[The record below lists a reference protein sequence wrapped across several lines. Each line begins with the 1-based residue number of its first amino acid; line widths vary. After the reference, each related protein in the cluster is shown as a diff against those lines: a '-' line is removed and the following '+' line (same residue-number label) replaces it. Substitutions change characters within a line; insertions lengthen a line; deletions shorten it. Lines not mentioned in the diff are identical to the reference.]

1 MISSEQII
9 LFKNL
14 FKGREDVFA
23 VRWEKDNKSGYMPAY
38 DFDWNEFNAFRA
50 QGGRLKNFPNK
61 KYSKLVDGRI
71 INHLNGKEVIGIYPL
86 LDDNTSNFIVADFD
100 ENLSG
105 KRTWIDECQIFMQT
119 CVKYDLPV
127 YLERSRSGKGG
138 HVWMFFEK
146 NYPAIKIRKLFL
158 HILEECNIISPFD
171 KNSNYDRLFP
181 NQDYHTGKGLGNL
194 VALPFQKQA
203 LQTGNSCF
211 METET
216 IQVVS
221 DQWTFLKKIR
231 RVSIERLDTLY
242 NTLTGA
248 VPNVTTIEDAD
259 WYKGQL
265 PIVLDNVIKINRKMV
280 PPELILFFRENLN
293 FINAE
298 YIIKKKLGKNTYG
311 TNAWIKMLKETGDY
325 LYIPKGFIGK
335 LLRYCKE
342 KGISHRLIDK
352 RKKQANVNFSFKANL
367 YPHQE
372 NALAALSK
380 KDLGIIVSPPG
391 TGKTLIGL
399 AIVAEKRQ
407 PALIVVHRKQLFDQ
421 WVERIQSFMGI
432 AGPFIG
438 KIGQGQQKI
447 GTHIT
452 VAMMQ
457 SLSGLDSQ
465 DPVFNSFGTIL
476 VDECHHVPA
485 RTFREV
491 IENFHSYYMY
501 GLTATPIRK
510 NNDERLIF
518 IHLGDIIH
526 EITPG
531 PQLTGAERK
540 LNLKVRETNL
550 WVPFDFKIDISE
562 RLYQILIHD
571 TGRNE
576 LIAEDIK
583 SEVAAGR
590 KVLVLSERRAHLDIL
605 NQYLKSNSETLV
617 ISGEDSITTRKKKFQ
632 EIREGHFQVLLS
644 TGQFLGEG
652 FDIGCI
658 ECLVLAFPFSFEGK
672 LTQYIGRVQRSG
684 FPPVI
689 YDYRDSNMEYLEKMF
704 RQRNK
709 YYQDLFKTRQIQK
722 LDEYVLI
729 FSEDKVYINSFDNA
743 VSKECLELPMEIE
756 RFKEVAWKIRV
767 LNYDYETGTLMTEI
781 LDYNAT
787 PAEAPPAQL
796 DFQFLIIDKIKFRT
810 MDTGKFLNSVKLK
823 KTSVPVVAR
832 ISEPESAEPEPEISK
847 PVIQPPKE
855 MRLVKTMKVPFNKLT
870 FDNGY
875 VSFSL
880 FIEELEQEAN
890 FRIVN
895 SDIRPEFEAIKEY
908 FMRIMK
914 KKIIAADIE
923 ILFKGHEILRAT
935 AQSQDINKINSSI
948 IDSVRF
954 ELVKRKFFNPNERK
968 EAGVINSFD
977 TLLNKEEKA
986 SISLFKSD
994 QDLIDTILKVKDAK
1008 HYLQLTYLASQHL
1021 SSILKVRFILSPFS
1035 FLFLLAG
1042 ENKYHIIWETLN
1054 SEEATYIWHFEK
1066 TMNALRDGLAEIENI
1081 LKEIK
1086 STNKLQFLSKEHPN
1100 FSRVIHD
1107 YSEPAKGF
1115 ILWKG
1120 MLEEKLV

>member
-1 MISSEQII
+1 M

-23 VRWEKDNKSGYMPAY
+23 VRWEKDDKSGYMPAY
-38 DFDWNEFNAFRA
+38 DFDWNEFNAYRV
-50 QGGRLKNFPNK
+50 QGGRLKDFPNK
-61 KYSKLVDGRI
+61 KYSKLDNGRI

-86 LDDNTSNFIVADFD
+86 LDDNTSYFIAADFD

-105 KRTWIDECQIFMQT
+105 KRTWIDECQNFIQA
-119 CVKYDLPV
+119 CAKYDLPV

-138 HVWMFFEK
+138 HVWLFFEK
-146 NYPAIKIRKLFL
+146 SYAAIKTRKLFL

-194 VALPFQKQA
+194 IALPFQKQA

-211 METET
+211 IDNETL
-216 IQVVS
+216 QVVS

-242 NTLTGA
+242 NTLTRA
-248 VPNVTTIEDAD
+248 VPSVTTIEDAD
-259 WYKGQL
+259 LYKGQL
-265 PIVLDNVIKINRKMV
+265 PIVLDNVIKIDRKML
-280 PPELILFFRENLN
+280 PPQLILFFRENLN
-293 FINAE
+293 FLNAE
-298 YIIKKKLGKNTYG
+298 YIIKKKLGKNTFG
-311 TNAWIKMLKETGDY
+311 TDAWFKMLKETDDY

-342 KGISHRLIDK
+342 NGISHQLIDN
-352 RKKQANVNFSFKANL
+352 RKKQAKVNFSFKANL
-367 YPHQE
+367 YPRQE
-372 NALAALSK
+372 NALAAVSK

-399 AIVAEKRQ
+399 AIIAEKRQ

-421 WVERIQSFMGI
+421 WLERIQSFMGI

-465 DPVFNSFGTIL
+465 DAVFNSFGTIL
-476 VDECHHVPA
+476 VDECHHVPSK
-485 RTFREV
+485 TFRQV

-531 PQLTGAERK
+531 PEQTGAQRK
-540 LNLKVRETNL
+540 LSLKVRDTNL
-550 WVPFDFKIDISE
+550 LVPFDFKIDITE

-605 NQYLKSNSETLV
+605 NHYLKTNSETLV
-617 ISGEDSITTRKKKFQ
+617 ISGEDSITTRKNKFQ
-632 EIREGHFQVLLS
+632 QIREGHFQVLLS

-652 FDIGCI
+652 FDIGCM
-658 ECLVLAFPFSFEGK
+658 ECLILAFPFSFEGK

-684 FPPVI
+684 FAPVI
-689 YDYRDSNMEYLEKMF
+689 YDYRDPNIEYLEKMF

-709 YYQDLFKTRQIQK
+709 YYQELLKTRQIQK
-722 LDEYVLI
+722 LDEYVLL
-729 FSEDKVYINSFDNA
+729 FREDKVFINSFDNA

-756 RFKEVAWKIRV
+756 RFNEEVAWKVRV
-767 LNYDYETGTLMTEI
+767 LNYDYETGTLTTEI

-787 PAEAPPAQL
+787 PVEAPPSQL
-796 DFQFLIIDKIKFRT
+796 AFQFLVIDKIKFRT
-810 MDTGKFLNSVKLK
+810 INTGRFLNSVKLK
-823 KTSVPVVAR
+823 KTSVSVVAPM
-832 ISEPESAEPEPEISK
+832 SAPESVEPETEISK
-847 PVIQPPKE
+847 PVIQPPNE
-855 MRLVKTMKVPFNKLT
+855 MRLVKTMKVPFNKIT

-880 FIEELEQEAN
+880 FIEELKQDAN

-908 FMRIMK
+908 FMRIIK
-914 KKIIAADIE
+914 KKIIEADID
-923 ILFKGHEILRAT
+923 ILFKGHEILTAT
-935 AQSQDINKINSSI
+935 ALSQDINKINSSI

-968 EAGVINSFD
+968 EAGVLNSFD
-977 TLLNKEEKA
+977 TLLNKEEMA
-986 SISLFKSD
+986 SVSIFKSD
-994 QDLIDTILKVKDAK
+994 QDLIDTILQVKDAK

-1042 ENKYHIIWETLN
+1042 ENKYHIVWETLN